1 MREQVQLGDGPQST
15 PSTRVRSIV
24 TPLAMA
30 AVVALG
36 ACFGSNQPA
45 LRAARQ
51 GPQRDAAGR
60 TYFEFREVS
69 VAFCGQEGFNE
80 QRTEQG
86 GRERLA
92 RRAQEMGYSGVRE
105 VACTTGAQECATGK
119 TCRAIG
125 VRYPIARE
133 GTYPEPVRGP
143 CEPACE
149 GTATCQDGQCVAQ
162 CDPPCGGGRVCMP
175 DATCVSVD

>member
-1 MREQVQLGDGPQST
+1 MESKTSMRAVIARLAIAA
-15 PSTRVRSIV
+15 SIV
-24 TPLAMA
+24 
-30 AVVALG
+30 G
-36 ACFGSNQPA
+36 ACAGSNQPT
-45 LRAARQ
+45 LRAARS

-69 VAFCGQEGFNE
+69 VSYCSQEGRNE
-80 QRTEQG
+80 QQTESG
-86 GRERLA
+86 ARDRLA

-105 VACTTGAQECATGK
+105 VACSTGAPECATGK
-119 TCRAIG
+119 TCRGIG

-133 GTYPEPVRGP
+133 GNVYPEPVRGP

-175 DATCVSVD
+175 DATCVQVD